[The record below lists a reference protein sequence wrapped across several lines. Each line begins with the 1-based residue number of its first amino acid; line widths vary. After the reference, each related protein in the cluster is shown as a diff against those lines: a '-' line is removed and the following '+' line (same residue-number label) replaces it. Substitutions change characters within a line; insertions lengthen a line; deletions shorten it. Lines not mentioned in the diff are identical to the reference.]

1 MIIIYQ
7 LDEDENVSITFAF
20 FGDFG
25 STNAV
30 SLPKLQDETHQR
42 IYDLLIHDGDM
53 AYDLDDVSV
62 QSQNDYLR

>member
-30 SLPKLQDETHQR
+30 SLPKLQDETHQG

-53 AYDLDDVSV
+53 AYDLDDVSDH
-62 QSQNDYLR
+62 SQNVT